1 MSVEKLGGLSM
12 STKSKVTPE
21 ELAEEL
27 IDREPEEL
35 KEESAV
41 EEPKE
46 DPKEDPTVK
55 GGTVINCGSL
65 NVREK
70 PEADAAV
77 LGVINA
83 GTFVSINKE
92 GSTAEWFKVTTEAG
106 LEGYC
111 VRKFIALRY

>member
-1 MSVEKLGGLSM
+1 MNP
-12 STKSKVTPE
+12 KSKVTPA

-27 IDREPEEL
+27 LDRDPEEL
-35 KEESAV
+35 KEESTV
-41 EEPKE
+41 EEPQE
-46 DPKEDPTVK
+46 EPTVK

-70 PEADAAV
+70 PELEATV

-83 GTFVSINKE
+83 GSFVSIEKE
-92 GSTAEWFKVTTEAG
+92 ESTAEWFKVTTETG

-111 VRKFIALRY
+111 VRKYIALRY

>member
-1 MSVEKLGGLSM
+1 MNPK
-12 STKSKVTPE
+12 TKTTPA

-35 KEESAV
+35 IEEPEEEVCEESSNETA
-41 EEPKE
+41 E
-46 DPKEDPTVK
+46 PTVK

-70 PEADAAV
+70 AEAGSDV

-83 GTFVSINKE
+83 GSFVSIDKE
-92 GSTAEWFKVTTEAG
+92 ASTAEWFKVTTEAG

-111 VRKFIALRY
+111 VRKYIALRY

>member
-1 MSVEKLGGLSM
+1 M
-12 STKSKVTPE
+12 STKQRNNQSQE
-21 ELAEEL
+21 ELAEGL

-35 KEESAV
+35 LD
-41 EEPKE
+41 EPKE
-46 DPKEDPTVK
+46 LVNDTVEKTVK

-70 PEADAAV
+70 AEAEADV

-83 GTFVSINKE
+83 GSFVSIDKE
-92 GSTAEWFKVTTEAG
+92 ASTAEWFKVTTEAG

-111 VRKFIALRY
+111 VRKYIALRY

>member
-12 STKSKVTPE
+12 STKSKVTPA
-21 ELAEEL
+21 ELAEEVL
-27 IDREPEEL
+27 DREPEEL

-41 EEPKE
+41 EE
-46 DPKEDPTVK
+46 PKEDPTVK

-83 GTFVSINKE
+83 GTFVSIDKE

>member
-27 IDREPEEL
+27 VDREPEEL

-46 DPKEDPTVK
+46 DPTLK

-70 PEADAAV
+70 PETDAAV
-77 LGVINA
+77 LGVINS
-83 GTFVSINKE
+83 GTFVSIDKE
-92 GSTAEWFKVTTEAG
+92 GSTAEWFKVTTDAG

>member
-35 KEESAV
+35 KEESTV
-41 EEPKE
+41 EE
-46 DPKEDPTVK
+46 PKEDPTVK

>member
-1 MSVEKLGGLSM
+1 M
-12 STKSKVTPE
+12 STKQKHTPE
-21 ELAEEL
+21 ELAEEV

-35 KEESAV
+35 T

-46 DPKEDPTVK
+46 EPNEENNQELVVK

-70 PEADAAV
+70 PEADAVV

-83 GTFVSINKE
+83 GSFVAIDKE
-92 GSTAEWFKVTTEAG
+92 ESTAEWFKITAESG

>member
-1 MSVEKLGGLSM
+1 M

-35 KEESAV
+35 KEESTV
-41 EEPKE
+41 EE
-46 DPKEDPTVK
+46 PKEDPTVK